1 MIKKFCFFSLLL
13 FLNNCA
19 APGTA
24 LISPAITG
32 AKTKSA
38 HQASLS
44 LASSI
49 SSKKIYIDLKDTSN
63 LNFNIFEKKNSLP
76 KRNPSLPDM
85 QYVDKNPTILLAHV
99 VHNVEISNVYEP
111 EPLP

>member
-1 MIKKFCFFSLLL
+1 MLNKFYFLVLIL
-13 FLNNCA
+13 FLNSCA

-24 LISPAITG
+24 LLSPIITG

-49 SSKKIYIDLKDTSN
+49 SSKKIYYDVKSTYDLDLTTFKN
-63 LNFNIFEKKNSLP
+63 NNFYIIKNP
-76 KRNPSLPDM
+76 ILPDTP
-85 QYVDKNPTILLAHV
+85 YVDKDPTILFAYV
-99 VHNVEISNVYEP
+99 VYNVEISEVYEP

>member
-1 MIKKFCFFSLLL
+1 MYKFKKFTCLLIFVL
-13 FLNNCA
+13 LSNCA

-24 LISPAITG
+24 LLSPIFTG

-49 SSKKIYIDLKDTSN
+49 SSNQLIKRHGKRIKSEISKNSQK
-63 LNFNIFEKKNSLP
+63 IFEYLNYFH
-76 KRNPSLPDM
+76 KR
-85 QYVDKNPTILLAHV
+85 KI
-99 VHNVEISNVYEP
+99 
-111 EPLP
+111 